1 MRLRIWEVR
10 DIMKKKALKKACAL
24 FVSAALWAGSAL
36 TTFAA
41 APVSMQDKLTAVE
54 DAAYGSGQSGALL
67 DRVNRLE
74 ADFDA
79 KHPNDSVAARVERLY
94 NMVFTNDKGPSL
106 LTQMNAVEYRFND
119 EVSMEPIQ
127 KRITALE
134 MNITGRTESGAF
146 GKRIDKLAGY
156 AYGAEAL
163 PLTQYV
169 VPAATLVRISLVTPV
184 NAKNIKVNDIVEFK
198 ASEDVFVDGMLVI
211 AKGAPGLGKV
221 TKVKTAKNFGRDAV
235 VEVDFEHIRAMDST
249 ELKTILGTE
258 AEEKMEG
265 YAMAAGAGIA
275 GMAVLGPIGVVGAA
289 FVKGRN
295 VNLPEG
301 TELYIQTKEDTIL
314 YGLDA
319 PEGAARAAELEAKR
333 QAEAEAKAKK
343 KSDDKEESTAETEKS
358 N

>member
-1 MRLRIWEVR
+1 M
-10 DIMKKKALKKACAL
+10 MKKKALRKACAL

-41 APVSMQDKLTAVE
+41 APVSMQDKLTAIE
-54 DAAYGSGQSGALL
+54 TAAYGNGQTGALL

-74 ADFDA
+74 GDFEA
-79 KHPNDSVAARVERLY
+79 QHPNDAVAARVERLY
-94 NMVFTNDKGPSL
+94 GMIFTNEKGPSL

-134 MNITGRTESGAF
+134 MNITGKTEAGAF
-146 GKRIDKLAGY
+146 NRRIDKLAGY
-156 AYGAEAL
+156 AYGADPL

-169 VPAATLVRISLVTPV
+169 VPAATLIRIALVTPI
-184 NAKNIKVNDIVEFK
+184 NAKNIKVDDIVEFK
-198 ASEDVFVDGMLVI
+198 ASEDVFVDGMLII
-211 AKGAPGLGKV
+211 AKGAPGMGKV

-235 VEVDFEHIRAMDST
+235 VEVDFETIRAMDST
-249 ELKTILGTE
+249 DLKTHIGAE

-314 YGLDA
+314 YGLNA

-333 QAEAEAKAKK
+333 KAEAEAKAKK
-343 KSDDKEESTAETEKS
+343 KKADEEETKS
-358 N
+358 ENEANN

>member
-1 MRLRIWEVR
+1 MFL
-10 DIMKKKALKKACAL
+10 KKKALRKACAL
-24 FVSAALWAGSAL
+24 FVSAALWAGTAL

-54 DAAYGSGQSGALL
+54 TATYGNSQSGALL

-74 ADFDA
+74 SDFGTKNPSDA
-79 KHPNDSVAARVERLY
+79 VAARVEKLY
-94 NMVFTNDKGPSL
+94 GLIFSNDKGPSL

-119 EVSMEPIQ
+119 QVSMESIQ

-134 MNITGRTESGAF
+134 MNIVGRTEEGTF
-146 GKRIDKLAGY
+146 GTRIDKLAGY
-156 AYGAEAL
+156 AYGADPL
-163 PLTQYV
+163 PLSQYV
-169 VPAATLVRISLVTPV
+169 VPAATLIRVSLVTPI
-184 NAKNIKVNDIVEFK
+184 NAKNIQVGNIVEFK
-198 ASEDVFVDGMLVI
+198 ASEDVFVDGMLIV
-211 AKGAPGLGKV
+211 AKGAPGMGKV

-235 VEVDFEHIRAMDST
+235 VEVDFEQIQAMDST
-249 ELKTILGTE
+249 EVKTHIGTE

-275 GMAVLGPIGVVGAA
+275 GMAILGPVGVVGAA

-301 TELYIQTKEDTIL
+301 TELYLQTKEDTIL
-314 YGLDA
+314 YGLNA

-333 QAEAEAKAKK
+333 KAEAEAKAKK
-343 KSDDKEESTAETEKS
+343 KAERDGDAQTETEK
-358 N
+358 